1 MAKQKR
7 SFSWE
12 ANQKK
17 FIDEVWKIFDQLEV
31 DNPTNAL
38 RKICSQQRIITEQE
52 EALGEYLALTNT
64 RQHGNA
70 KQRILALMKKT
81 CGSHSLAEKYNLDV
95 SFLKGVG
102 LRWDKIA
109 EGKDEIMM
117 VENLNKKLTRQRNIV
132 EEYYY
137 RFLERVVLYCEEES
151 LSEGETQEQVERWH
165 TSMLEDFDLL
175 TAGEFFEKYYGD
187 TYDLSVFPKETA
199 SVLLVEALPLVR
211 DYAPAQ
217 LYQELILETSSLG
230 HITRHTFDEWDKIVA
245 STNELPHKEAVKVM
259 RDLMVKVMGI
269 AAHRAIKGPGSL
281 PNVGVENNTLTMLL
295 AHPDQNPYSREFDVT
310 DETSLLEFVK
320 SYTEFTN
327 V

>member
-17 FIDEVWKIFDQLEV
+17 FINEVWKIFDQLEV

-52 EALGEYLALTNT
+52 EALNEYLELTNT

-70 KQRILALMKKT
+70 KQRILSLMKKT
-81 CGSHSLAEKYNLDV
+81 CGSHSIVEKYNLDV
-95 SFLKGVG
+95 SFLSGVG
-102 LRWDKIA
+102 SRWDKIA
-109 EGKDEIMM
+109 EGKDEIKM

-137 RFLERVVLYCEEES
+137 RFLDRVVLYCEEES
-151 LSEGETQEQVERWH
+151 FSESETQEKVERWH
-165 TSMLEDFDLL
+165 TAMLEDFDLL

-187 TYDLSVFPKETA
+187 THDLSVFPKETA
-199 SVLLVEALPLVR
+199 SVLLVEALPMVR

-217 LYQELILETSSLG
+217 LYQELILEGSSLG
-230 HITRHTFDEWDKIVA
+230 YVTRHTFNEWDKIVG
-245 STNELPHKEAVKVM
+245 SINQMPHEQAVKVM
-259 RDLMVKVMGI
+259 RELMVKVMGT
-269 AAHRAIKGPGSL
+269 AAHRAIRGPGSL
-281 PNVGVENNTLTMLL
+281 PNNDIENSTLTMLL

-310 DETSLLEFVK
+310 DETSLLDFVK